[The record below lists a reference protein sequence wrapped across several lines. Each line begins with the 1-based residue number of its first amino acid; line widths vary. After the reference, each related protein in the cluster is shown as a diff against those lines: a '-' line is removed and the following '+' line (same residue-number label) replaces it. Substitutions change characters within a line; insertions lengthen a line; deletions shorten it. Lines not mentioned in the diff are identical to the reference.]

1 MTRLN
6 LVPTGTPC
14 VVLATVESPSMPGG
28 ARALQEIGFVQG
40 EEVKITARAMPGG
53 DPMVVRVG
61 QSTFAL
67 RGAEA
72 ACIEVQP
79 LSASA
84 PA

>member
-40 EEVKITARAMPGG
+40 EDTPEFDQLAT
-53 DPMVVRVG
+53 D
-61 QSTFAL
+61 
-67 RGAEA
+67 
-72 ACIEVQP
+72 
-79 LSASA
+79 LSAQKSKPESDHYLLA
-84 PA
+84 ALWLSHSLSVE